1 MGVLVMMKIFNFF
14 NENKNKHVRTSKNH
28 LVLLSLSRKYIIFSY
43 INYFFLH
50 TNMLDGLIDGKK

>member
-1 MGVLVMMKIFNFF
+1 MMKIFNFF

-50 TNMLDGLIDGKK
+50 TNMLDGLIDGKNKIIF